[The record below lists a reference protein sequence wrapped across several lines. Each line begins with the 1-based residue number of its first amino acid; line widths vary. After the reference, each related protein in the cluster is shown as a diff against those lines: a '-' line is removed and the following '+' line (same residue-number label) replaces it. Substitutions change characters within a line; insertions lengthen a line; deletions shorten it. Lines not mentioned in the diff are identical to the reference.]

1 MGEEERMKLRC
12 SKCGVE
18 IEEKDAYDIKGEKV
32 CEDCCLDMQ
41 MAQHPCDPF
50 AQKVADTFAETF
62 GSTGPEELL
71 EEQRKVYDFVKERG
85 KATTEEI
92 LNKFKM
98 KSGELTQIMIV
109 LRRLKLAK
117 GAKIGDKTYLVPWDI
132 NHQIMH

>member
-1 MGEEERMKLRC
+1 VRIAVWICKWRNIHAIRLHKRLLIHSRKL
-12 SKCGVE
+12 
-18 IEEKDAYDIKGEKV
+18 
-32 CEDCCLDMQ
+32 
-41 MAQHPCDPF
+41 
-50 AQKVADTFAETF
+50 F